1 MPVTYTNRKGVTY
14 TLCRTTTKTGKTRY
28 VFVRDPTG
36 RETVEAIPEGW
47 EIRES
52 INGIVSL
59 AKARHQRHL
68 LSEELAVVKAALDD
82 HPKTH
87 NYRLDVQPER
97 LVIYG
102 REGPAADALF
112 EAFVA
117 YSGIEIPSD
126 VTQRLRGD
134 LEPFGRFTPI
144 LRFTLTDAETRAYRA
159 ERWRFQDDIDHWI
172 FVDSGK
178 LADLVETLIPTL
190 GTEAFFELY

>member
-1 MPVTYTNRKGVTY
+1 MTVTYTNRKGVTY
-14 TLCRTTTKTGKTRY
+14 TLCRTATKTGKTRY

-36 RETVEAIPEGW
+36 RETVAEIPEGW

-52 INGIVSL
+52 INGVVSL
-59 AKARHQRHL
+59 AQAREQHL
-68 LSEELAVVKAALDD
+68 LPEEIAVVKATREA
-82 HPKTH
+82 HPKAH
-87 NYRLDVQPER
+87 NYRLEIKPEH
-97 LVIYG
+97 LVIYE

-112 EAFVA
+112 EALQSYGGVGV
-117 YSGIEIPSD
+117 SSD
-126 VTQRLRGD
+126 LKQRLRGD

-159 ERWRFQDDIDHWI
+159 ERWRFQDHIDNWI

-178 LADLVETLIPTL
+178 LADLAETLIPTL